1 MFNNLPKIN
10 YSFDGIER
18 EVVIFNNDFDLTE
31 ISSSF
36 YAEKINSDELLDSFS
51 YRLFENSNYY
61 YIPLYS
67 GNLLNPLIELPPSS
81 EELEVNFSDFKSI
94 TSPISRFNID
104 GISGTTGNFLLPNDL
119 IVGVCSG
126 TSSGYDITNNYGYI
140 TDVDYAVDKLKVLIK
155 GSLSSSSSYRVLRN
169 TDGKWARVAETY
181 LLSQPETNDYGG
193 SPVRFIDEYGI
204 IVYDRTA
211 VGYASGTPTGGYIS
225 VSEQSDLVGDKNI
238 INIPTQ
244 SDIKIVGDMINV
256 SS

>member
-1 MFNNLPKIN
+1 MFNNQPKIN

-18 EVVIFNNDFDLTE
+18 EIVLFNNDFDLSDV
-31 ISSSF
+31 SSSF
-36 YAEKINSDELLDSFS
+36 YAEKINSDELLDTFSF
-51 YRLFENSNYY
+51 RLFENTNYY

-67 GNLLNPLIELPPSS
+67 GNILNPFIELPPSS
-81 EELEVNFSDFKSI
+81 EEIEVEFSDFKSI

-104 GISGTTGNFLLPNDL
+104 GITGTTGNFLLPNDL
-119 IVGVCSG
+119 IVGVSG

-140 TDVDYAVDKLKVLIK
+140 IDVDYAVDKLKVLIK
-155 GSLSSSSSYRVLRN
+155 GSLSSSSAYRVLRN
-169 TDGKWARVAETY
+169 TDGKWNIVSATY
-181 LLSQPETNDYGG
+181 LLSQPQTNDYGG
-193 SPVRFIDEYGI
+193 SPIRFIDQYGI

-225 VSEQSDLVGDKNI
+225 LSEQSDLVGDRNI
-238 INIPTQ
+238 INIPTT

>member
-1 MFNNLPKIN
+1 
-10 YSFDGIER
+10 
-18 EVVIFNNDFDLTE
+18 
-31 ISSSF
+31 
-36 YAEKINSDELLDSFS
+36 
-51 YRLFENSNYY
+51 
-61 YIPLYS
+61 
-67 GNLLNPLIELPPSS
+67 
-81 EELEVNFSDFKSI
+81 
-94 TSPISRFNID
+94 
-104 GISGTTGNFLLPNDL
+104 
-119 IVGVCSG
+119 
-126 TSSGYDITNNYGYI
+126 
-140 TDVDYAVDKLKVLIK
+140 
-155 GSLSSSSSYRVLRN
+155 VLRN